1 MTDLRLAYFSLLC
14 IALAEKR
21 QYICGMGR
29 NGNLRVEC
37 NPSAFKHGIDEN
49 DIRFAFAHRLFD
61 HPVSGYEEKNL
72 LIGLDRH
79 LNPLEI
85 LYNEI
90 DDDSVNVF
98 HAMKC
103 RKAWRNLAGLEDKV
117 WQE

>member
-1 MTDLRLAYFSLLC
+1 MEDRESAGKQSAG
-14 IALAEKR
+14 IS
-21 QYICGMGR
+21 I
-29 NGNLRVEC
+29 EC
-37 NPSAFKHGIDEN
+37 NPSAFKHGVTEE
-49 DIRFAFAHRLFD
+49 DIRFAFDNRLFE
-61 HPVSGYEEKNL
+61 HPVAQQEEKNL

-90 DDDSVNVF
+90 DEYTVNVF

-103 RKAWRNLAGLEDKV
+103 RKAWRDLAKLETKL